1 MEARKARLRLCFRG
15 SVAYFREVENLRPPI
30 IIETEEALAA
40 WAKQCEGAKLVAV
53 DTESD
58 SFHHYREKVCLVQM
72 TVGDTDAIIDP
83 LATKTLEPLR
93 DMLEDP
99 SVIKVFHDAVYD
111 LICLR
116 RDFDLHLRGLF
127 DTMVASRLLG
137 KRNFGLAAVLDEH
150 FGFKADKRMQRSD
163 WARRPLSDE
172 QLQYARFDTHFLPSL
187 TTLLQAE
194 LETADRWLWAREEFT
209 RLPDVAARITPRIA
223 GEDPDGF
230 WRIKGIRGLS
240 PEVLGRVQAL
250 YMARERI
257 AERLDRPAF
266 KVFGDH
272 VLVELA
278 SKPPSG
284 ESLRPRPGLRR
295 AGVDRFGKEIANAL
309 AGAKPVHG
317 KAPSGSVRRRRSGRF
332 LDPDARARYEELR
345 NLRREI
351 ATGIGLEPEVALGN
365 AVLEELARKPRVDKR
380 DLEDHPELVGWRSE
394 LFVEPIYGLLTASA
408 GGSESRA
415 SSERG
420 DTTRLRR
427 ASDR

>member
-1 MEARKARLRLCFRG
+1 
-15 SVAYFREVENLRPPI
+15 VEKLNPPVI
-30 IIETEEALAA
+30 IDTEEALAA
-40 WAKQCEGAKLVAV
+40 WAKQIAGAKLIAV

-72 TVGDTDAIIDP
+72 TVGDADAIIDP
-83 LATKTLEPLR
+83 LATQTLEPLR
-93 DMLEDP
+93 EMFEDP
-99 SVIKVFHDAVYD
+99 SVVKVFHDAVYD

-116 RDFDLHLRGLF
+116 RDFNLHLRGLF

-137 KRNFGLAAVLDEH
+137 KRNFGLAAVLDEY

-163 WARRPLSDE
+163 WARRPLSEE
-172 QLQYARFDTHFLPSL
+172 QLLYARYDTHFLPRL

-194 LETADRWLWAREEFT
+194 LEKADRWLWAREEFT

-223 GEDPDGF
+223 GADPDGF

-240 PEVLGRVQAL
+240 PDALGRVQAL
-250 YMARERI
+250 FVARERI

-278 SKPPSG
+278 LKPPSG
-284 ESLRPRPGLRR
+284 DALRPRPGLRR
-295 AGVDRFGKEIANAL
+295 AGVDRFGKEIATAL
-309 AGAKPVHG
+309 AAAKPVHG

-332 LDPDARARYEELR
+332 LDPDARARYEDLR

-365 AVLEELARKPRVDKR
+365 AVLEELARKSRVDKSE
-380 DLEDHPELVGWRSE
+380 LEDHPELVGWRSE
-394 LFVEPIYGLLTASA
+394 HFVEPIFQLLSA
-408 GGSESRA
+408 PVGAAESRA
-415 SSERG
+415 VSERG
-420 DTTRLRR
+420 DGSRLRR